1 MTAVTQDAGTAV
13 PGNGGAAIL
22 RDSDPV
28 SGGGPAPLVAD
39 AASVGGDKV
48 VKTAGYYDVNPY
60 WDDDDGTTRS
70 RAMASAER
78 YPPLP

>member
-1 MTAVTQDAGTAV
+1 MPPQKRFLLDISKERLESA
-13 PGNGGAAIL
+13 PGFDEDHWPSMADRRWAA
-22 RDSDPV
+22 DV
-28 SGGGPAPLVAD
+28 HA
-39 AASVGGDKV
+39 
-48 VKTAGYYDVNPY
+48 YYDVNPY